1 MDMKWNG
8 RKYEMGVWKLRFWLV
23 GGMKVKVEGGRKK
36 DEEGFDSRR
45 EGGYPWMRVCN
56 LVNK

>member
-1 MDMKWNG
+1 
-8 RKYEMGVWKLRFWLV
+8 V

-45 EGGYPWMRVCN
+45 EGGYP
-56 LVNK
+56 